1 MDIAQ
6 RCMAPRKV
14 DDKEVYVDNVAFF
27 EYTNLPGI
35 INDRFYSTFEGCKE
49 NRITKKAFVDG
60 FCRVYLS
67 SIEDKMKLTFQ
78 M

>member
-1 MDIAQ
+1 MS
-6 RCMAPRKV
+6 PRKG
-14 DDKEVYVDNVAFF
+14 DDREEYVDNVAFF

-35 INDRFYSTFEGCKE
+35 INDRFFATFNGAKE
-49 NRITKKAFVDG
+49 NQISKSSFVEG

-67 SIEDKMKLTFQ
+67 SIEDKMKLTFN